1 MTEQANTYLAYGEC
15 YQVMPRAAV
24 PGAGWCSTMERPKSE
39 CGCPDCGPS
48 LIDIGEGDFA

>member
-1 MTEQANTYLAYGEC
+1 MNETTYLAYGEC

-24 PGAGWCSTMERPKSE
+24 PGAGWCSSMERPKSE